1 MNEYPDW
8 LVDAVAET
16 IAFTYAR
23 SLGLDAD
30 EQPLWVGMKDV
41 YVKEAVAVLDA
52 LNFAPDYKAYRRA
65 GKDRMDTDTWS
76 GTVVSPAMRER
87 RREAL
92 DEILRFGR
100 EQEAAESTTRP

>member
-16 IAFTYAR
+16 IAFTYVS
-23 SLGLDAD
+23 SLGLEAD
-30 EQPLWVGMKDV
+30 EQPLWVGMKEM
-41 YVKEAVAVLDA
+41 YVKEAIAVLDA
-52 LNFAPDYKAYRRA
+52 LNFVPDYKAYRRA
-65 GKDRMDTDTWS
+65 DRDRMETDTWS
-76 GTVVSPAMRER
+76 GTVVSPAMQKK

-100 EQEAAESTTRP
+100 EQEEQS

>member
-16 IAFTYAR
+16 IAFAYAR
-23 SLGLDAD
+23 SLGL
-30 EQPLWVGMKDV
+30 EVSERPLRVRMKEM
-41 YVKEAVAVLDA
+41 YVRAAVAVLDA

-65 GKDRMDTDTWS
+65 GKDRMETDTWS
-76 GTVVSPAMRER
+76 GTVVSPAMQER

-100 EQEAAESTTRP
+100 EQEAAE